1 MSAASRIVAFVLMAF
16 LLALPA
22 LGADDDKDKKAEPKK
37 DDAPKKTEVKKD
49 DAPKKTPVT
58 RLTSRKKDADK
69 DRDKEPVNTEKMMKA
84 GSVVGKVMAIME
96 SKKTIR
102 LQLTIPYGKLNAGA
116 LQSLQQG
123 QMNLLKATTPQGVV
137 QAQQQIARAQATLV
151 SIETTTKEVEWTAAE
166 DIKVR
171 MANPPVQ
178 FDDRGQPKKYTQKEL
193 REMRGEDKLFPAEF
207 SDLKQDQIVQ
217 VTLVRKKGL
226 PPRRPTRKGKDVDP
240 DLLAD
245 YLPQMAKI
253 VILAEPRR

>member
-1 MSAASRIVAFVLMAF
+1 MPAASRIVAFVLMAF

-22 LGADDDKDKKAEPKK
+22 LGADEKDKKAEPKK

-49 DAPKKTPVT
+49 DAPKKTAVPKS
-58 RLTSRKKDADK
+58 TSQKTKDADK
-69 DRDKEPVNTEKMMKA
+69 EPINTEKMMKA
-84 GSVVGKVMAIME
+84 GSVVGKVLNAME
-96 SKKTIR
+96 SKKSIR
-102 LQLTIPYGKLNAGA
+102 LQLTIPYGKLNPGA
-116 LQSLQQG
+116 LQSLQQA
-123 QMNLLKATTPQGVV
+123 QINLMRATSPQGVL

-151 SIETTTKEVEWTAAE
+151 EIRTTTKEVEWTAA
-166 DIKVR
+166 DDVKVR

-217 VTLVRKKGL
+217 VTLVRKKGV
-226 PPRRPTRKGKDVDP
+226 PPRRPVKKGKDVDP

-253 VILAEPRR
+253 VILAEPRN